1 MPKRL
6 GRLTMICSIY
16 CLFIPHFLF
25 AQVSSDEIQEHL
37 RNRVEAAGIPPKIT
51 VGEELIYSSAV
62 LPIFYERRAYW
73 PAWSSEKGPLPQAYV
88 LISAI
93 KKADQ
98 EGLTPQ
104 DYHCVK
110 IETLINEVRENL
122 LNKRPLNLNRL
133 VDIDILLTDAFL
145 IYASHL
151 LAGRIDPETIDPEWR
166 ADRREAD
173 LAEILQKA
181 LESSEIKIAL
191 FRLLPPQPGYAR
203 LKETLAQYRSIVAH
217 GGWNLIPDGSKME
230 KGQQGDRVKLLR
242 ERLIAEGELKDT
254 PYEES
259 DVYDG
264 TLEQAVRRFQ
274 KRCGLDVDGIVGSA
288 TQTALNVSAE
298 ERVRQIEVNLER
310 WRWLPQELGKRY
322 ILINIANFELDVVE
336 DNKPVLTMR
345 AIVGRSYRRT
355 PVFSDMMT
363 YLVLN
368 PCWYVPKKI
377 AVQDIVPLA
386 RKDVEYFAKQ
396 NIKIFKGTGA
406 NAAQIDPRTIEWV
419 TITDKN
425 FVYTFRQEPGRLN
438 ALGRIKFMFPN
449 KYNVYIHDT
458 PAKELFAKAE
468 RGFSSGCIRIEKPV
482 ELAEYVLRSDPQW
495 TKERILAAIGKGVEQ
510 TVRLKTTIP
519 VHLLYW
525 TAWVDED
532 GAVQF
537 RSDIYER
544 DKLLDEALRE
554 KPPKP

>member
-1 MPKRL
+1 MRRIL
-6 GRLTMICSIY
+6 NHSTMICSIC
-16 CLFIPHFLF
+16 CLCIPHFIF
-25 AQVSSDEIQEHL
+25 AQLSSDKLQEHL
-37 RNRVEAAGIPPKIT
+37 RNRVEAAGIPPKII
-51 VGEELIYSSAV
+51 VGEDLIYSSAM
-62 LPIFYERRAYW
+62 LPIFYELRAYW
-73 PAWSSEKGPLPQAYV
+73 PAWCNEKGPLPQAHV
-88 LISAI
+88 LIAAI

-110 IETLINEVRENL
+110 IETLINNVKQNH
-122 LNKRPLNLNRL
+122 LNKKPPSLDRL

-151 LAGRIDPETIDPEWR
+151 LAGRINPETIDPEWR
-166 ADRREAD
+166 ANRREAD
-173 LAEILQKA
+173 LAETLQKA
-181 LESSEIKIAL
+181 LESNEIESAL
-191 FRLLPPQPGYAR
+191 YRLLPPQPGYAR
-203 LKETLAQYRSIVAH
+203 LKEALVRYRGIVAR
-217 GGWNLIPDGSKME
+217 GGWNVVPDGPKME
-230 KGQQGDRVKLLR
+230 KGQQGDRVRLLR

-254 PYEES
+254 PDDEH
-259 DVYDG
+259 DVYDSS
-264 TLEQAVRRFQ
+264 LEQAIRRFQ
-274 KRCGLDVDGIVGSA
+274 KSCGLDVDGIVGSTTRA
-288 TQTALNVSAE
+288 ALNISAE

-336 DNKPVLTMR
+336 DNNPVLTMKI
-345 AIVGRSYRRT
+345 IVGRAYRRT
-355 PVFSDMMT
+355 PVFSDKMT

-368 PCWYVPKKI
+368 PYWYVPKKI
-377 AVQDIVPLA
+377 AVQDIVPLV

-396 NIKIFKGTGA
+396 NIKIFKGAGA
-406 NAAQIDPRTIEWV
+406 NAVQIDPGTIDWA
-419 TITDKN
+419 TITDQN
-425 FVYTFRQEPGRLN
+425 FVYTFRQEPSRLN

-458 PAKELFAKAE
+458 PARELFVKVE
-468 RGFSSGCIRIEKPV
+468 RGFSSGCIRIEKPI

-495 TKERILAAIGKGVEQ
+495 TKERILSAIQRGAEQ
-510 TVRLKTTIP
+510 TVRLKEPLP

-525 TAWVDED
+525 TAWVEED